1 MNKKINVGVVFGGK
15 STEYH
20 VSLQSAKNILESLDR
35 DKYSVHLFAFS
46 NEGAL
51 LNFDESEQLLIGDGE
66 TVNNHGNETTLSHLI
81 SQPFNNQAN
90 EIDVYFPI
98 LHGNLGEDGSIQG
111 FFRLLNKP
119 FVGSSVLSSALCM
132 DKDFSKQV
140 LNYNGFKTAKSIT
153 VKTGEI
159 APNLVSQVEN
169 ELGFPVFIKPANQG
183 SSVGVSRAVDQI
195 SFKKGLIEAFKY
207 DSKIIIE
214 EELIGKEVECAVLGN
229 ENPLASNLGSISTDE
244 SNFYSYEE
252 KYLDES
258 GAVLEIPAKIS
269 EESTL
274 KIKKLALA
282 AYKLLE
288 CKGLARI
295 DFFLTNQEEI
305 YINEVNTL
313 PGFTNIS
320 MYPQL
325 WQASGI
331 SYGGLVERLIQ
342 LALEE
347 FAKEAKIQRKIDL
360 NQVN

>member
-1 MNKKINVGVVFGGK
+1 
-15 STEYH
+15 
-20 VSLQSAKNILESLDR
+20 
-35 DKYSVHLFAFS
+35 
-46 NEGAL
+46 
-51 LNFDESEQLLIGDGE
+51 
-66 TVNNHGNETTLSHLI
+66 
-81 SQPFNNQAN
+81 
-90 EIDVYFPI
+90 
-98 LHGNLGEDGSIQG
+98 
-111 FFRLLNKP
+111 
-119 FVGSSVLSSALCM
+119 M

-325 WQASGI
+325 WQASCI